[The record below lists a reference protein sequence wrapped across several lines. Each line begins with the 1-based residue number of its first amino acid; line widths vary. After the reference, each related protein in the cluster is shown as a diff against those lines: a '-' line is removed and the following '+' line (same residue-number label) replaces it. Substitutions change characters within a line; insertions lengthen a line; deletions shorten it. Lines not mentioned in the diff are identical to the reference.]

1 MLNALSRSKCS
12 INGSSSIISDTSL
25 LFPLLLLAQLLMKEP
40 LQFQTPS
47 WPHLFLWTML
57 SQPWLRCH
65 QGSRQDR
72 RGYPSA
78 SSSWPCLGVK
88 GHCPFQ
94 ASEEGTSVI
103 AQQGC
108 GAVWMCPQC
117 LRGFVPQISCWG
129 HGSLWNRCSLPSTS
143 YIKTTALSIF
153 LRWIFLTRK
162 IKRLSWEGDSQSV
175 AQGLL
180 GRVGGP

>member
-1 MLNALSRSKCS
+1 MVNALSRSKCS

-108 GAVWMCPQC
+108 GAVWMCLQVSQGLCSSNQLLGP
-117 LRGFVPQISCWG
+117 WK
-129 HGSLWNRCSLPSTS
+129 SLWNRRSLPSTS
-143 YIKTTALSIF
+143 YIKTTAL
-153 LRWIFLTRK
+153 
-162 IKRLSWEGDSQSV
+162 
-175 AQGLL
+175 
-180 GRVGGP
+180 